1 MLELKIVEIDD
12 SSGFYQVGLPKFPV
26 ELVFC
31 KYVESNKL
39 FNVHDCNIYIYVHIQ
54 CPLKM
59 KLTNFGIFRD
69 WLKSF
74 GTL

>member
-39 FNVHDCNIYIYVHIQ
+39 FNETWLQYICAYSV
-54 CPLKM
+54 PFKDEADKFWYL
-59 KLTNFGIFRD
+59 
-69 WLKSF
+69 
-74 GTL
+74 